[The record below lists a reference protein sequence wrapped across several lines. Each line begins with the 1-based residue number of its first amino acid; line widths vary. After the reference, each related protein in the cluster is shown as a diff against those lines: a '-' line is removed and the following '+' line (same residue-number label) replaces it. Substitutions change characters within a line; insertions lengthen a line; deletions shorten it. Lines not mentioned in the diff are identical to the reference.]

1 MNEILLHYESVNPIS
16 WAYLSS
22 LLMIGLFFKFGRF
35 WSVRNLDLILLIL
48 FAPGLLLFHF
58 GRQAEVRAL
67 ETMAQEE
74 ALANILGDELEPE
87 PIPPGALEG
96 TDQTEDPN
104 EPTEF
109 NSDSDTNPNPSDPNP
124 IDGSPV
130 DGDPV
135 VDDVAPSDPVESS
148 DVVSSGDTESTASD
162 ERAIGNSEANS
173 PLVNAETN
181 TVDGADPALDE
192 GELDDGEGVDE
203 EKIATAGELAY
214 DSRRATQRNGF
225 VWLFIVSA
233 LMLVR
238 LLVDPTMVR
247 RPLLEPNLS
256 TGGLAFIGCSLF
268 VFLMGNVIS
277 STPSEDDLNGPR
289 RAEQLL
295 SGKSDEND
303 GEEYWKHGPGYAWLN
318 VLPSIPTMPLLRG
331 GDKTAEADQAAYA
344 TAAKTMAILAHLAIV
359 IGVVAVGYVHF
370 DSIKMGI
377 GAATL
382 YLMLPYTAQMT
393 GRILHVIPAALMV
406 WAIFCYRRPL
416 TSGIFLGLAIGV
428 VYYPLFLLPL
438 WISFYWQR
446 GLGRFLIGASSV
458 LILMVFSLMFRDAP
472 FVHSV
477 RQMFGMWWPVTS
489 DLEGIWGLGWYAV
502 YRIPVIA
509 AFGTLCGALALWPA
523 QKNLGTLLSCSGAV
537 MVATQFW
544 HGHGGGLYMAWFLP
558 LLLLTIFRPNL
569 EDRVA
574 LTVLGEGWL
583 PKWKRPDSKAA

>member
-1 MNEILLHYESVNPIS
+1 
-16 WAYLSS
+16 
-22 LLMIGLFFKFGRF
+22 
-35 WSVRNLDLILLIL
+35 
-48 FAPGLLLFHF
+48 
-58 GRQAEVRAL
+58 
-67 ETMAQEE
+67 
-74 ALANILGDELEPE
+74 
-87 PIPPGALEG
+87 
-96 TDQTEDPN
+96 
-104 EPTEF
+104 
-109 NSDSDTNPNPSDPNP
+109 
-124 IDGSPV
+124 
-130 DGDPV
+130 V

-214 DSRRATQRNGF
+214 DSSRATQRNGF

-416 TSGIFLGLAIGV
+416 
-428 VYYPLFLLPL
+428 
-438 WISFYWQR
+438 
-446 GLGRFLIGASSV
+446 
-458 LILMVFSLMFRDAP
+458 
-472 FVHSV
+472 
-477 RQMFGMWWPVTS
+477 MWWPVTS

>member
-1 MNEILLHYESVNPIS
+1 MNEILLHYETVNPIS

-58 GRQAEVRAL
+58 GRQAEVQAI
-67 ETMAQEE
+67 ETMAQER
-74 ALANILGDELEPE
+74 ALENILEDQPEPE
-87 PIPPGALEG
+87 KIPAAALEG
-96 TDQTEDPN
+96 AIGEPAGTEPNDEPNDEPNGDDPDVDQPAN
-104 EPTEF
+104 EPLE
-109 NSDSDTNPNPSDPNP
+109 SDST
-124 IDGSPV
+124 
-130 DGDPV
+130 
-135 VDDVAPSDPVESS
+135 AAAS
-148 DVVSSGDTESTASD
+148 DVSPIGLDPADGREVDSTGTD
-162 ERAIGNSEANS
+162 ERSIGNSESNS
-173 PLVNAETN
+173 PLVEAETN
-181 TVDGADPALDE
+181 STIGDTNPEPSE
-192 GELDDGEGVDE
+192 GED
-203 EKIATAGELAY
+203 IAGEEEAILTPGQQAFEA
-214 DSRRATQRNGF
+214 SHATQRNGF
-225 VWLFIVSA
+225 VWLFIISA

-295 SGKSDEND
+295 SGESDEKD

-331 GDKTAEADQAAYA
+331 GEKTAEAEQAAYA

-458 LILMVFSLMFRDAP
+458 LTLMV
-472 FVHSV
+472 
-477 RQMFGMWWPVTS
+477 
-489 DLEGIWGLGWYAV
+489 
-502 YRIPVIA
+502 
-509 AFGTLCGALALWPA
+509 
-523 QKNLGTLLSCSGAV
+523 
-537 MVATQFW
+537 
-544 HGHGGGLYMAWFLP
+544 
-558 LLLLTIFRPNL
+558 
-569 EDRVA
+569 
-574 LTVLGEGWL
+574 
-583 PKWKRPDSKAA
+583 

>member
-1 MNEILLHYESVNPIS
+1 MNEILLHYETVNPIS

-58 GRQAEVRAL
+58 GRQAEVQAI
-67 ETMAQEE
+67 ETMAQER
-74 ALANILGDELEPE
+74 ALENILEDQPEPE
-87 PIPPGALEG
+87 KIPAAALEG
-96 TDQTEDPN
+96 AIGEPAGTEPNDEPNDEPNGDDPDVDQPAN
-104 EPTEF
+104 EPLE
-109 NSDSDTNPNPSDPNP
+109 SDST
-124 IDGSPV
+124 
-130 DGDPV
+130 
-135 VDDVAPSDPVESS
+135 AAAS
-148 DVVSSGDTESTASD
+148 DVSPIGLDPADGREVDSTGTD
-162 ERAIGNSEANS
+162 ERSIGNSESNS
-173 PLVNAETN
+173 PLVEAETN
-181 TVDGADPALDE
+181 STIGDTNPEPSE
-192 GELDDGEGVDE
+192 GED
-203 EKIATAGELAY
+203 IAGEEEAILTPGQQAFEA
-214 DSRRATQRNGF
+214 SHATQRNGF
-225 VWLFIVSA
+225 VWLFIISA

-295 SGKSDEND
+295 SGESDEKD

-331 GDKTAEADQAAYA
+331 GEKTAEAEQAAYA

-458 LILMVFSLMFRDAP
+458 LTLMVLSLLFREAP

-477 RQMFGMWWPVTS
+477 RQMFGMWWPVIS

-558 LLLLTIFRPNL
+558 LVLLTIFRPNL

-574 LTVLGEGWL
+574 LTVLGEGWT
-583 PKWKRPDSKAA
+583 PKWKRHDSKAA